1 MKRHPFA
8 LAFSERRM
16 SQPDSNVRHAPTPPN
31 TEEEVYVRITPKG
44 RARLAAINAASGIIA
59 QKKELMLA
67 RLREDGGEPCFL
79 QNVCHRADVTI
90 EEAMLLIFELNSF
103 CLRAHEAPA
112 DKPFIS
118 LFFNGHSGEVW
129 AELYEPDGAECAR

>member
-16 SQPDSNVRHAPTPPN
+16 AEPDCNVRRAPREP
-31 TEEEVYVRITPKG
+31 EEEVYIRITPKG
-44 RARLAAINAASGIIA
+44 RAKLAAVNVASRIIA
-59 QKKELMLA
+59 EKKELILA
-67 RLREDGGEPCFL
+67 RLREADQPDEPVML
-79 QNVCHRADVTI
+79 QNICQRADVTI
-90 EEAMLLIFELNSF
+90 EEAMILIFEINNF
-103 CLRAHEAPA
+103 CLRPADAPT

-129 AELYEPDGAECAR
+129 AELWEPER